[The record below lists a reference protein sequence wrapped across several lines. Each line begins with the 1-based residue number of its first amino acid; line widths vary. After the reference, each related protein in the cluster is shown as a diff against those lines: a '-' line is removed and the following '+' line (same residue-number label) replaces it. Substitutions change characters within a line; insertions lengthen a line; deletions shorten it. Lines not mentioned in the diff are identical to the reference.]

1 MYLVH
6 RRTKPD
12 CIVDIFYDRFTGKYC
27 FVNLTSMHVCSCRF
41 TTPEEALKDMDHQ
54 HEVLSYE
61 QID

>member
-6 RRTKPD
+6 RKTKPD
-12 CIVDIFYDRFTGKYC
+12 CIVDIFYDRATGKYC
-27 FVNLTSMHVCSCRF
+27 FVNLTSKHVCSCRF
-41 TTPEEALKDMDHQ
+41 ITPEEALKDMDHQ